1 MTPLRV
7 SGLGVGVSAHVA
19 LNGYITNSPFAD
31 PGGTADVVLTF
42 LDADQ
47 LCAVDNTELPRY
59 HRVLLSGAEFEM
71 ALPSGERLDAAY
83 LYVNAAGVLAAR
95 DGTPR
100 VPGVQEALLAEL
112 LERSPRLRALFDSP
126 QDWIAKARADA
137 DLPRDREADLPR
149 VGLGPPAGGMARDLA
164 SGDQRRPPV
173 GCTLPSG
180 YYNVF

>member
-1 MTPLRV
+1 M
-7 SGLGVGVSAHVA
+7 A
-19 LNGYITNSPFAD
+19 LNGYVANSPFAD

-47 LCAVDNTELPRY
+47 LCAVDDTELPRY

-95 DGTPR
+95 GGTTLR

-137 DLPRDREADLPR
+137 DLRAAVKQIFHQSGWVLPQEAWRE
-149 VGLGPPAGGMARDLA
+149 DLA
-164 SGDQRRPPV
+164 SGGLAATTRRLHSAV
-173 GCTLPSG
+173 RLL
-180 YYNVF
+180 